1 MTLPWERFLGLVTR
15 SNFITYAKLYA
26 QADATDKELTEIS
39 TSVPPEP
46 VIISSICI
54 ADSLPS

>member
-1 MTLPWERFLGLVTR
+1 MDLVTR
-15 SNFITYAKLYA
+15 SNFIAYAKRYA

-39 TSVPPEP
+39 TSVPAAP

-54 ADSLPS
+54 ADSHPS